1 MSELE
6 VQMEN
11 RRAKRDRLRERGVDP
26 YPTRAAYDLEP
37 GAVRERYGDRTAEE
51 LDEAAIALRVPGR
64 VRAHRTHGKA
74 AFLDISD
81 RAGVKVQVFLR
92 RNRVGE
98 DVWWLLSQLDIG
110 DYVLAAG
117 ALIRTRTG
125 ELTIMADRLELLAKA
140 TRPLPEKWHGLADR
154 EERYRRRYLDLL
166 NSPESR
172 RRFVVRSRAIA
183 AIRRF
188 LLDLDFLEVETPMMQ
203 AIPGGAA
210 ARPFVT
216 HHNALDMDLY
226 LRIAPEL
233 YLKRLLVGGLHRVFE
248 INRNFRNEGISTQH
262 NPEFTMLEFYWAYSD
277 YEQLMDVTERLLAA
291 AAAETK
297 AVGQANA
304 AGEAGPADAAEGA
317 AEATAAA
324 EANEAGGTSEAD
336 QPNTAACTNAA
347 SDASDLTTVF
357 RGAEIDFSPPWPR
370 YGVRESLIEIGG
382 LDEAAVDD
390 EAELAAELAKLG
402 EPPPRSPGYGHL
414 LMALFDRLVE
424 PKLVQPTF
432 IHSYPVEVSPFAKLS
447 SDDSRFTERFELFIG
462 GMEIANAFSE
472 LNDPDA
478 QAERFRQQ
486 LRAREGGDDE
496 AHRFDR
502 DYVEALQY
510 GMPPAG
516 GLGLGIDRLVML
528 LTDAPSIR
536 DVILFPLLRP
546 R

>member
-6 VQMEN
+6 AQIEN
-11 RRAKRDRLRERGVDP
+11 RRAKRDRLRERGIEP
-26 YPTRAAYDLEP
+26 YPTRVAYDLEP
-37 GAVRERYGDRTAEE
+37 STVCERYDDRTAEQ
-51 LDEAAIALRVPGR
+51 LDEAAIPLRVPGR

-74 AFLDISD
+74 AFLDLSD
-81 RAGVKVQVFLR
+81 RAGAKVQVLLR
-92 RNRVGE
+92 RNQVGE
-98 DVWWLLSQLDIG
+98 EVWWLLSQLDIG

-117 ALIRTRTG
+117 VLIRTRTG
-125 ELTIMADRLELLAKA
+125 ELTVMADSLELLAKA
-140 TRPLPEKWHGLADR
+140 TRPPPEKWHGLADR

-172 RRFVVRSRAIA
+172 RRFVVRSRATA

-277 YEQLMDVTERLLAA
+277 YEQLMDVTEQLLGQIV
-291 AAAETK
+291 E
-297 AVGQANA
+297 AVNGDGQ
-304 AGEAGPADAAEGA
+304 
-317 AEATAAA
+317 T
-324 EANEAGGTSEAD
+324 TS
-336 QPNTAACTNAA
+336 T
-347 SDASDLTTVF
+347 F
-357 RGAEIDFSPPWPR
+357 RGNEIDFAPTWPR
-370 YGVRESLIEIGG
+370 YSVRDSLIEIGG
-382 LDEAAVDD
+382 LDAATVDD
-390 EAELAAELAKLG
+390 EAALAAELARHDEAAPK
-402 EPPPRSPGYGHL
+402 SPGYGNL

-424 PKLVQPTF
+424 SKLIQPTF
-432 IHSYPVEVSPFAKLS
+432 IHSYPIEVSPFAKLS
-447 SDDSRFTERFELFIG
+447 ADDSRFTERFELFIG

-516 GLGLGIDRLVML
+516 GLGLGIDRLIML
-528 LTDAPSIR
+528 LTDAQSIR

>member
-6 VQMEN
+6 AQMEN
-11 RRAKRDRLRERGVDP
+11 RRAKRDNLRERGVEP

-51 LDEAAIALRVPGR
+51 LDEAAVTLRVPGR
-64 VRAHRTHGKA
+64 IRAHRTHGKA

-81 RAGVKVQVFLR
+81 RAGSKVQVFLR

-110 DYVLAAG
+110 DYVLAGG

-125 ELTIMADRLELLAKA
+125 ELTVMADRLELLAKA

-248 INRNFRNEGISTQH
+248 INRNFRNEGVSTQH

-291 AAAETK
+291 VAAEARTVDEG
-297 AVGQANA
+297 AEA
-304 AGEAGPADAAEGA
+304 AEAGPADRAEGA
-317 AEATAAA
+317 AEASAAGQANAAA
-324 EANEAGGTSEAD
+324 NPNE
-336 QPNTAACTNAA
+336 A

-390 EAELAAELAKLG
+390 EAALAAELAKHDDA
-402 EPPPRSPGYGHL
+402 PPRSSAYGHL

-424 PKLVQPTF
+424 PKLIQPTF
-432 IHSYPVEVSPFAKLS
+432 IHDYPVEVSPFAKLS
-447 SDDSRFTERFELFIG
+447 PDDSRFTERFELFIG

-486 LRAREGGDDE
+486 LAARERGDDE

>member
-6 VQMEN
+6 AQIEN
-11 RRAKRDRLRERGVDP
+11 RRGKRDRLRERGVDP
-26 YPTRAAYDLEP
+26 YPTRAEYDLEP
-37 GAVRERYGDRTAEE
+37 GEVRDRYGGKTEAELE
-51 LDEAAIALRVPGR
+51 EAAIELRVPGR

-81 RAGVKVQVFLR
+81 GADSRIQVFVR
-92 RNRVGE
+92 RNRAGE
-98 DVWWLLSQLDIG
+98 DCWWLLSQLDIG
-110 DYVLAAG
+110 DYVMAEGKLM
-117 ALIRTRTG
+117 RTRTG
-125 ELTIMADRLELLAKA
+125 ELTILADRLDLLAKA

-166 NSPESR
+166 NSAEST

-183 AIRRF
+183 ALRAC
-188 LLDLDFLEVETPMMQ
+188 LLDEGFLEVETPMMQ
-203 AIPGGAA
+203 VVPGGAT

-216 HHNALDMDLY
+216 HHNALDLALY

-277 YEQLMDVTERLLAA
+277 YEQLMGFTEKMFAA
-291 AAAETK
+291 
-297 AVGQANA
+297 V
-304 AGEAGPADAAEGA
+304 
-317 AEATAAA
+317 AEAVLEDGA
-324 EANEAGGTSEAD
+324 
-336 QPNTAACTNAA
+336 
-347 SDASDLTTVF
+347 TTCSY
-357 RGAEIDFSPPWPR
+357 RGAEIDFQAPWPR
-370 YGVRESLIEIGG
+370 MSVRRSLVEIGG
-382 LDEAAVDD
+382 MEPAAVNDEAA
-390 EAELAAELAKLG
+390 LAAELDRLG
-402 EPPPRSPGYGHL
+402 EEAPKNAGYGNL

-424 PKLVQPTF
+424 PKLIQPTF
-432 IHSYPVEVSPFAKLS
+432 IHDYPVEVSPFAKHAAG
-447 SDDSRFTERFELFIG
+447 DARFTERFELFVG
-462 GMEIANAFSE
+462 GMELANAFTE
-472 LNDPDA
+472 LNDPDD

-486 LRAREGGDDE
+486 LLAREGGDDE

-528 LTDAPSIR
+528 LTDARSIR

>member
-6 VQMEN
+6 AQIRN

-37 GAVRERYGDRTAEE
+37 SAISERYDDLSAEQ
-51 LDEAAIALRVPGR
+51 LDEAGILLRVPGR

-81 RAGVKVQVFLR
+81 AAGAKVQVLLR
-92 RNRVGE
+92 RNQVGE
-98 DVWWLLSQLDIG
+98 EVWWLLSQLDIG
-110 DYVLAAG
+110 DYVLAKG
-117 ALIRTRTG
+117 QLIRTRTG
-125 ELTIMADRLELLAKA
+125 ELTVMADRLELLAKA

-172 RRFVVRSRAIA
+172 HRFVVRSRAIA

-216 HHNALDMDLY
+216 HHNALDLDLY

-277 YEQLMDVTERLLAA
+277 YEQLMDVTEQLLG
-291 AAAETK
+291 
-297 AVGQANA
+297 AVVGD
-304 AGEAGPADAAEGA
+304 AGKGT
-317 AEATAAA
+317 AT
-324 EANEAGGTSEAD
+324 
-336 QPNTAACTNAA
+336 CT
-347 SDASDLTTVF
+347 F
-357 RGAEIDFSPPWPR
+357 RGDEIDFTPAWPR
-370 YGVRESLIEIGG
+370 YTVRDSLIEIGG
-382 LDEAAVDD
+382 LDAATVDD
-390 EAELAAELAKLG
+390 GAALAAELARHDDS
-402 EPPPRSPGYGHL
+402 EPRSPDYGNL

-424 PKLVQPTF
+424 PKLIQPTF
-432 IHSYPVEVSPFAKLS
+432 IHDYPVEVSPFAKLS
-447 SDDSRFTERFELFIG
+447 ADDSRFTERFELFIG
-462 GMEIANAFSE
+462 GMEIANAFTE

-486 LRAREGGDDE
+486 LAARESGDDE

-528 LTDAPSIR
+528 LTDARSIR

>member
-1 MSELE
+1 MSELDA
-6 VQMEN
+6 QIEN
-11 RRAKRDRLRERGVDP
+11 RRKKRDRLRERGVDP
-26 YPTRAAYDLEP
+26 YPTRAGYDLEP
-37 GAVRERYGDRTAEE
+37 GEVRAEYGQMSADD
-51 LDEAAIALRVPGR
+51 LDEAAIKLRVPGR

-74 AFLDISD
+74 AFLDL
-81 RAGVKVQVFLR
+81 GGPGQKVQVLIR
-92 RNRVGE
+92 RKQVGE
-98 DVWWLLSQLDIG
+98 DMWWLLSQLDIG

-117 ALIRTRTG
+117 VLMLTRTG
-125 ELTIMADRLELLAKA
+125 ELTILADSLELLAKA

-172 RRFVVRSRAIA
+172 RRFVARSRAVA

-188 LLDLDFLEVETPMMQ
+188 LIDLDFLEVETPMMQ

-216 HHNALDMDLY
+216 HHNALDLDLY

-277 YEQLMDVTERLLAA
+277 YEQLMGVTEELLGAVV
-291 AAAETK
+291 AELNEG
-297 AVGQANA
+297 GQ
-304 AGEAGPADAAEGA
+304 P
-317 AEATAAA
+317 
-324 EANEAGGTSEAD
+324 TS
-336 QPNTAACTNAA
+336 T
-347 SDASDLTTVF
+347 F
-357 RGAEIDFSPPWPR
+357 RGNEIDFSAPWPR

-382 LDEAAVDD
+382 LDPATVDD
-390 EAELAAELAKLG
+390 EEALTAELARNG
-402 EPPPRSPGYGHL
+402 EDQPKNPAYGNL
-414 LMALFDRLVE
+414 LTALFDRLVE
-424 PKLVQPTF
+424 PNLIQPTF
-432 IHSYPVEVSPFAKLS
+432 IHDYPVEVSPFAKQTA
-447 SDDSRFTERFELFIG
+447 DDPRFTERFELFAG

>member
-6 VQMEN
+6 AQMEN
-11 RRAKRDRLRERGVDP
+11 RRAKRDRLRERGVEP

-51 LDEAAIALRVPGR
+51 LDEAAVTLRVPGR

-81 RAGVKVQVFLR
+81 RAGSKVQVFLR

-110 DYVLAAG
+110 DYVLAGG

-125 ELTIMADRLELLAKA
+125 ELTVMADRLELLAKA

-248 INRNFRNEGISTQH
+248 INRNFRNEGVSTQH

-277 YEQLMDVTERLLAA
+277 YEQLMDVTEDLLR
-291 AAAETK
+291 
-297 AVGQANA
+297 AVATEVNE
-304 AGEAGPADAAEGA
+304 AGEA
-317 AEATAAA
+317 
-324 EANEAGGTSEAD
+324 TS
-336 QPNTAACTNAA
+336 
-347 SDASDLTTVF
+347 VF
-357 RGAEIDFSPPWPR
+357 RGQEIDFRPQPWPR
-370 YGVRESLIEIGG
+370 YSVRDSLIEIGG
-382 LDEAAVDD
+382 LDAATVENEAA
-390 EAELAAELAKLG
+390 LAAELARHDDS
-402 EPPPRSPGYGHL
+402 PPKSSAYGNL

-447 SDDSRFTERFELFIG
+447 PDDPRFTERFELFIG
-462 GMEIANAFSE
+462 GMEIANAFTE

>member
-6 VQMEN
+6 AQIRN

-37 GAVRERYGDRTAEE
+37 SAICQRYGGLSAEQ
-51 LDEAAIALRVPGR
+51 LDEAGVLLRVPGR

-81 RAGVKVQVFLR
+81 AAGAKVQVLLR
-92 RNRVGE
+92 RNQVGE
-98 DVWWLLSQLDIG
+98 ETWWLLSQLDIG
-110 DYVLAAG
+110 DYVLAKG
-117 ALIRTRTG
+117 QLIRTRTG
-125 ELTIMADRLELLAKA
+125 QLTVMADRLELLAKA

-166 NSPESR
+166 NSPASR
-172 RRFVVRSRAIA
+172 RRFVIRSRAIA

-203 AIPGGAA
+203 TIPGGAA

-216 HHNALDMDLY
+216 HHNALDLDLY

-277 YEQLMDVTERLLAA
+277 YEQLMDVTEQLLAA
-291 AAAETK
+291 V
-297 AVGQANA
+297 VGD
-304 AGEAGPADAAEGA
+304 AGGGA
-317 AEATAAA
+317 AT
-324 EANEAGGTSEAD
+324 
-336 QPNTAACTNAA
+336 CT
-347 SDASDLTTVF
+347 F
-357 RGAEIDFSPPWPR
+357 RGHEIDFTPGWPR
-370 YGVRESLIEIGG
+370 YSVRDSLIEIGG
-382 LDEAAVDD
+382 LDAAAVND
-390 EAELAAELAKLG
+390 ESTLAAELASHG
-402 EPPPRSPGYGHL
+402 EAEPKSPGYGNL

-424 PKLVQPTF
+424 PKLIQPTF
-432 IHSYPVEVSPFAKLS
+432 IHDYPIEVSPFAKLTA
-447 SDDSRFTERFELFIG
+447 DDSRFTERFELFVG
-462 GMEIANAFSE
+462 GMEIANAFTE

-486 LRAREGGDDE
+486 LAARESGDDE

-528 LTDAPSIR
+528 LTDAQSIR